1 MSHEMNA
8 TSIIGDTNGDKLA
21 KKSFKEKM
29 TDLKEAITV
38 EPIVAC
44 YQMAISLSKPAL
56 DNLEFEKSCRVN
68 LEYNDTICNAILS
81 GNRGDYEE
89 ENARVQTVISVM
101 HSWQQPIGS
110 FMPLVLVLFLGSF
123 SDRHKLRKPFL
134 LMPIIGEIFGNAGC
148 IICVIFMRQ
157 LPLQAQGVLQK
168 VVPSFF
174 GGQVMLVMA
183 STSHIADVTS
193 NEARTLRLGIVQIV
207 ISVTVLLV
215 QPLSGFIFVKSGYLS
230 VLITAALLN
239 TAALMYC
246 AFWIREKSCA
256 SQDTEKS
263 ILIDVF
269 NPEHALDTF
278 KFPFKKNPGNDRI
291 LIGLFILTVFVYR
304 CAYEG
309 ESSLLFLYTQNM
321 FEWTP
326 LEFSYFLTA
335 NSLVSL
341 IGHLCAMPLL
351 AKVLGWNDFAIT
363 FIAILDKII
372 CNLIFGLAKTITAF
386 YTGVATS
393 ILVRVYTTVKKS
405 IATKI
410 VPTADIGKAQS
421 FLGICETLAPAI
433 SVPVYNRLIYVN
445 ILQTFPAGF
454 YYFSALLYTFCCI
467 SVVCMYQLESKRKG
481 HHNLEKKP

>member
-341 IGHLCAMPLL
+341 IVEM
-351 AKVLGWNDFAIT
+351 DSEST
-363 FIAILDKII
+363 
-372 CNLIFGLAKTITAF
+372 
-386 YTGVATS
+386 ATS
-393 ILVRVYTTVKKS
+393 VDENTENFCDNPTRDTIAEGLMGLIKPTVDQLVERVR
-405 IATKI
+405 AT
-410 VPTADIGKAQS
+410 
-421 FLGICETLAPAI
+421 
-433 SVPVYNRLIYVN
+433 RL
-445 ILQTFPAGF
+445 
-454 YYFSALLYTFCCI
+454 S
-467 SVVCMYQLESKRKG
+467 QLELKQAIDSLAEELKKISAQQTSRDLDSYVRKLLNAKQRVVVLSNVLQNAQERLNKVHLSIDKEVVKRKMLL
-481 HHNLEKKP
+481 NNTVEDCDS